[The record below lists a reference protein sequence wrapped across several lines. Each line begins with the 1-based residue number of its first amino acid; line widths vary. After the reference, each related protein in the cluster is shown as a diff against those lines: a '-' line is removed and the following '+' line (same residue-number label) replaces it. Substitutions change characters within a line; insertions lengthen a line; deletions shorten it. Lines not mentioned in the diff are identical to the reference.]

1 MKLTKFSLKFPFLAA
16 GLSLLTLLS
25 ACAPKNDHGT
35 LTPPPPE
42 APASE
47 SYSATYSTP
56 SSAVAPEK
64 TNSTRARLS
73 RFFLVEQSNAAF
85 SSSLAEAFRRDPP
98 GGLVFWNFSKSGWQ
112 ALAQTTAR
120 YSQILKQ
127 NGHAPALFS
136 VDYEGGGLTMSPSG
150 KQIPGIQRFRAG
162 FTDLAHG
169 VWLGKA
175 IRKHGFELCEL
186 HGRIMGKELAAVG
199 VNYPLTLVSD
209 LAQRLFTVRGISSDA
224 QDVARCMETFTEAMA
239 QAGPVIAVTK
249 HYPGLG
255 QNSGDTH
262 DVVSVSTAKTMAD
275 SDRHLAPFHDLVN
288 FANRKGLESRLS
300 IMSSHGKFPLLDSQ
314 NLTTES
320 STLLEGL
327 LRDRFDFRG
336 IRVSDAMWMGGY
348 GDLQGDALYAVY
360 LNAFTSGLD
369 LLMIPGGRF
378 GGALKAF
385 QHVHSDS
392 ASPALRSAIE
402 NRSRMS
408 FSEFRA
414 KFLRR
419 VDESLNRIDQTLRTL
434 PYSHEIITGDA
445 PSTLTV
451 RERARYYEILRDIDA
466 RWDSQLP
473 LERRSGL

>member
-1 MKLTKFSLKFPFLAA
+1 MKAVSISSLVLVISLA
-16 GLSLLTLLS
+16 T
-25 ACAPKNDHGT
+25 ACARQETSGT

-42 APASE
+42 APISEAYVATAPTDASAK
-47 SYSATYSTP
+47 S
-56 SSAVAPEK
+56 
-64 TNSTRARLS
+64 NARLS

-85 SSSLAEAFRRDPP
+85 SPSLAEAFRRDPP

-127 NGHAPALFS
+127 NGHAPAFFS
-136 VDYEGGGLTMSPSG
+136 VDYEGGGLMMSPSG
-150 KQIPGIQRFRAG
+150 RQIPGIQRFRAG

-175 IRKHGFELCEL
+175 IAKYDYELCSL

-209 LAQRLFTVRGISSDA
+209 LAQRLFTVRGISADPA
-224 QDVARCMETFTEAMA
+224 EVARCIETFTEAMA
-239 QAGPVIAVTK
+239 AAGPVVAVTK

-262 DVVSVSTAKTMAD
+262 DVVSVSTAKTQAE
-275 SDRHLAPFHDLVN
+275 SNRHLTPFRDLVSFVN
-288 FANRKGLESRLS
+288 AKGLESRLS
-300 IMSSHGKFPLLDSQ
+300 IMTSHGKFPLLDPE

-320 STLLEGL
+320 SILLEDI
-327 LRDRFDFRG
+327 LRDAIGFRG
-336 IRVSDAMWMGGY
+336 VRVSDAMWMGGY
-348 GDLQGDALYAVY
+348 GNLQGDALYAVY
-360 LNAFTSGLD
+360 LNAFVSGLD

-385 QHVHSDS
+385 QQVHDDN
-392 ASPALRSAIE
+392 ATPGLRTAVES
-402 NRSRMS
+402 RSRTPYR
-408 FSEFRA
+408 EFRA

-419 VDESLNRIDQTLRTL
+419 VDESLMRLDQTLRTL
-434 PYSHEIITGDA
+434 PYSHEIVTGQA
-445 PSTLTV
+445 PSALTV
-451 RERARYYEILRDIDA
+451 RERARYYEILRGLDA
-466 RWDSQLP
+466 RWNNQLP
-473 LERRSGL
+473 APAGRSE